1 MKVKKTAWV
10 VFLLLGFTYLFILQ
24 VKAIWPFT
32 IDDMYITLRYA
43 RHWAM
48 EGQLLW
54 NIGEPPVEGYSN
66 FSFLVLAAYVL
77 TWGGDPVFALKLAGV
92 LGLLVTLFAVYRL
105 SRLWF
110 DRGLSLIPCYWLLW
124 YRGQI
129 IWSVSGLETTTYQ
142 ALLALGLYCLLRT
155 VGYQCTPK
163 PRKAGEW
170 PRAVLAGLLFTL
182 ASMTRPEAPVLI
194 ILFYFLAC
202 WDVIKRQ
209 RAALTALTVSALT
222 YFVAYTPYFIWRW
235 HYYGLLFPNPV
246 YCKGHSF
253 EWFVLCREYLSL
265 AWPFLLLALYAAIRE
280 RGSELPWYFLLP
292 SAIYMLLLVRADALV
307 AFDTRLFL
315 PAFALLL
322 PLSLQGIKALLKR
335 FLEGEDPAVFR
346 MAMLMASFLMAF
358 FFIPAMTLS
367 QLRYFTQN
375 PIAGEQLRMK
385 VIEWLARHTTEN
397 SRVVLGD
404 SGFIP
409 YYSRLRFIDSFC
421 LNNKAMALQ
430 PPAERDQWFCK
441 SIPSLKP
448 DVVILT
454 SLTENNTLHYLPVD
468 QCLQKELTMNR
479 NYQLK
484 ALVYTVANQQAYRY
498 EIFQL
503 SGGEPLSLIPGRT
516 STDSVGDE

>member
-1 MKVKKTAWV
+1 MKVKKTAWL
-10 VFLLLGFTYLFILQ
+10 VFLLLVFIYLFILQ
-24 VKAIWPFT
+24 IKAIWPFT

-43 RHWAM
+43 RHWAL

-66 FSFLVLAAYVL
+66 FSFLILAAYVL
-77 TWGGDPVFALKLAGV
+77 RWGGDPVFALKLTGV
-92 LGLLVTLFAVYRL
+92 LGLLFTLLAVYRL

-110 DRGLSLIPCYWLLW
+110 DRGLSLIPCFWLLW

-129 IWSVSGLETTTYQ
+129 IWSVGGLETTTYQ

-155 VGYQCTPK
+155 MGYPCAAE
-163 PRKAGEW
+163 PRKAGQW
-170 PRAVLAGLLFTL
+170 PMAVLAALLFTL

-194 ILFYFLAC
+194 ILFYSLAC
-202 WDVIKRQ
+202 WDVITRQ
-209 RAALTALTVSALT
+209 RSALMALIVSVLT
-222 YFVAYTPYFIWRW
+222 YLMAFSPYFIWRW

-246 YCKGHSF
+246 YCKAHSS

-280 RGSELPWYFLLP
+280 RGKELPWYFLLP
-292 SAIYMLLLVRADALV
+292 SAVYMLLLVRADSIV

-322 PLSLQGIKALLKR
+322 PLSLQGIKALLSR
-335 FLEGEDPAVFR
+335 FLLGADPSVFR
-346 MAMLMASFLMAF
+346 VAMVMASFLMAF
-358 FFIPAMTLS
+358 FFIPAMTLP

-385 VIEWLARHTTEN
+385 VIAWLARHMTEN

-409 YYSRLRFIDSFC
+409 YRSRLRFIDSFC

-430 PPAERDQWFCK
+430 PRTERDQWFCK
-441 SIPSLKP
+441 TILLLKP
-448 DVVILT
+448 DVVILS
-454 SLTENNTLHYLPVD
+454 SLRENNTIHYLPVD
-468 QCLQKELTMNR
+468 HCLQKALTTNR

-484 ALVYTVANQQAYRY
+484 ALFYTVANQQSYRY

-503 SGGEPLSLIPGRT
+503 SGGEARSLIPR
-516 STDSVGDE
+516 